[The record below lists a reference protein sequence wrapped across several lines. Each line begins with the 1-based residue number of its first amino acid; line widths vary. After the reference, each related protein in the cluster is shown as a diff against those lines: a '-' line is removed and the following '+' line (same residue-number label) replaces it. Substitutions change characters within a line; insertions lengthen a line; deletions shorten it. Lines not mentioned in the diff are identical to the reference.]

1 MTSDSYVSEELTL
14 VWLLLITTV
23 LTSFFIQRFHI
34 QYIPPSGAAMIL
46 GMICGGVAKAA
57 GLQAALRFSPAAF
70 FYGLLPPIVFAAGF
84 TLKKRDFF
92 RNFGTITVF
101 AVPGTFISALL
112 FGFITYGLVAIKVV
126 KRSNLGTAPLIECL
140 LYGALISATD
150 PVATLSIF
158 SDMDVPPV
166 LYNLVF
172 GESVLNDATAIVLF
186 RTLEEFYETPLSWAT
201 VPFMFWRFFVIATGS
216 IIIGLGVA
224 SACAFILK
232 RFQLAPGAD
241 SRQGGPAFNAT
252 IYEVALVVMS
262 AYLAYLVSETLAL
275 SGIVT
280 LFFTGICHAH
290 YSYYSVTKEAAI
302 TLKRLFEFA
311 AFLSEMFVF
320 AYLGLQ
326 VANIRQG
333 MDLGLMLTGVPL
345 VVASRALNIYPLAY
359 LVNKG
364 RKLPLPINL
373 QHTLWA
379 CGLRGAVAYGLAVN
393 LPNIDAESDEGIP
406 AIESA
411 TLGIVL
417 VSTLLFGGITGPM
430 VQHFGLQGLNDM
442 AVHTLGYQDL
452 HKSVSP
458 AAAANAV
465 REIAASNAD
474 PAHALWKQLD
484 KTYLKPLFGGRSS
497 GQPHLYELS
506 TGSIDNDA
514 EVFEDSS
521 TPQHILE
528 MQNSG
533 LAHMQS
539 GLSSVEADIEA
550 YQPPFA
556 SNVVSPSHRGQL
568 GRTSNGLPHEND
580 EDT

>member
-23 LTSFFIQRFHI
+23 LTSFFIQRYHV

-46 GMICGGVAKAA
+46 GMACGGIAKAA

-92 RNFGTITVF
+92 RNFGTISVF
-101 AVPGTFISALL
+101 AVPGTFISALF
-112 FGFITYGLVAIKVV
+112 FGFVTYGLVAIKVV
-126 KRSNLGTAPLIECL
+126 KRSHLGTAPLIECL

-186 RTLEEFYETPLSWAT
+186 RTLEEFYETPLSWGT
-201 VPFMFWRFFVIATGS
+201 VPLIFWRFFVIATGS
-216 IIIGLGVA
+216 TVIGLGVA

-326 VANIRQG
+326 VAAIRQG

-345 VVASRALNIYPLAY
+345 VVLSRALNIYPLAY
-359 LVNKG
+359 LVNRG
-364 RKLPLPINL
+364 RRLPLPINL

-393 LPNIDAESDEGIP
+393 LPNIGAESDEGIP

-411 TLGIVL
+411 TLVVVL

-430 VQHFGLQGLNDM
+430 VQHFGLQGLDDM
-442 AVHTLGYQDL
+442 AVHALGYQDL

-458 AAAANAV
+458 STAANAV
-465 REIAASNAD
+465 REIAANNPDS
-474 PAHALWKQLD
+474 AHTLWKQID
-484 KTYLKPLFGGRSS
+484 KAYLKPLFGGRSS
-497 GQPHLYELS
+497 GQPHLYALS
-506 TGSIDNDA
+506 TGNADDA
-514 EVFEDSS
+514 EVVEDGSN
-521 TPQHILE
+521 PHHILE
-528 MQNSG
+528 MQTSG

-539 GLSSVEADIEA
+539 GLSSVDADVEA
-550 YQPPFA
+550 YQPPHA
-556 SNVVSPSHRGQL
+556 SDSALSPTHRGL
-568 GRTSNGLPHEND
+568 IGRTSNGLPHEHD
-580 EDT
+580 EGT